1 MTEISPESLRLPI
14 FLGLLLSLMLF
25 EAIFPKKQRALTRQS
40 RWPTNILISVIN
52 TIFIKIMGPVV
63 AVIAA
68 GHAAQK
74 GYGLFNFIELN
85 IWLEI
90 IIAIILL
97 DMAIYFQHV
106 ISHKIPILWRLHRV
120 HHSDRDID
128 VTTAIRFHPIEI
140 IFSMLFKCALVFI
153 LGPAVLAVIIFE
165 ITLNGCAMFN
175 HANLRLPSWADHI
188 LRIFIVTPDMHRVH
202 HSIIPDETNSNYGFS
217 LSIWDKVF
225 GTYTA
230 QPSEGH
236 DAMTIGLKDYQTD
249 QPTRLEWSLI
259 LPFKP

>member
-52 TIFIKIMGPVV
+52 TIFVKIMGPVV

-140 IFSMLFKCALVFI
+140 IFSMLFKCALC
-153 LGPAVLAVIIFE
+153 LLY
-165 ITLNGCAMFN
+165 TS
-175 HANLRLPSWADHI
+175 PSP
-188 LRIFIVTPDMHRVH
+188 R
-202 HSIIPDETNSNYGFS
+202 
-217 LSIWDKVF
+217 DKR
-225 GTYTA
+225 
-230 QPSEGH
+230 QSRMPSS
-236 DAMTIGLKDYQTD
+236 A
-249 QPTRLEWSLI
+249 
-259 LPFKP
+259 